1 MILCPFT
8 IGFMMLFRG
17 RFSVGSDLQGEIDA
31 IVVALVHLT
40 VILGVISSAHKILQ
54 LEDTNPSLILDLA
67 DLGL

>member
-1 MILCPFT
+1 
-8 IGFMMLFRG
+8 MLFRG
-17 RFSVGSDLQGEIDA
+17 RFSVGGDLQGEIDA
-31 IVVALVHLT
+31 IVVALIHLT